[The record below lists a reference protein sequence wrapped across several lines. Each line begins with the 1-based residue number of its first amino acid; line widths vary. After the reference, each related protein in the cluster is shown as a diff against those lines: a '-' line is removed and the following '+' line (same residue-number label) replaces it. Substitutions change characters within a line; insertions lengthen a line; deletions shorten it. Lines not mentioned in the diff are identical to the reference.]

1 MFYINAFQH
10 VTPSLGEGCPNAVTK
25 LRKKRHL
32 QTCRALIGHHSIE
45 RPVSLSTPHVV
56 RQGAPSFATMFP
68 VPLWLYLPPSSC
80 ASAFVSCSSASTLS
94 PLTYTSFCSNSL
106 RLSCIVPSS
115 FHSWLSLLDCDH
127 RCASGRLSEEC
138 LAAHSTPIRVVS
150 RSALRSC
157 WRPS

>member
-56 RQGAPSFATMFP
+56 RNN
-68 VPLWLYLPPSSC
+68 
-80 ASAFVSCSSASTLS
+80 VSCPAVV
-94 PLTYTSFCSNSL
+94 
-106 RLSCIVPSS
+106 I
-115 FHSWLSLLDCDH
+115 
-127 RCASGRLSEEC
+127 
-138 LAAHSTPIRVVS
+138 LAAVVLRQRVRELQQCIHLV
-150 RSALRSC
+150 AVNIHLLLLQ
-157 WRPS
+157 